1 MSQSGS
7 HPFSSIFNF
16 LHNSGPNNNR
26 TIYKTNIILYNFRET
41 NIDGTCARGVTE
53 PIIQTHSTGRKLV
66 ATTSTSTAV
75 TKSHIIRGRET
86 VSVRS
91 VKTTIVSSVVRL
103 VMGSP
108 IKVRL
113 ASVVAIHS
121 RILSL
126 VTCRLS
132 LLEPRQTS
140 GDENSCI
147 GFVFMPFA

>member
-86 VSVRS
+86 
-91 VKTTIVSSVVRL
+91 TTIVSSVVRL